1 MKNNYSLFF
10 VLLTGILSAQY
21 DGFSSTGNLSSN
33 GWDAHSSV
41 GSGPV
46 QILTTASDLGNSLK
60 YNGITNP
67 SGNRIELKSS
77 QAEDL
82 NKAFTTPIST
92 TVFVSFFLKYTDVS
106 NLAANSLTTAPTYF
120 AHLSPVAGAS
130 IGTAWP
136 ARISV
141 KQGSAAN
148 TFNLGI
154 LNTTGGT
161 ITASDIFGATPA
173 NYNINSTYFVVIKYD
188 LTTASTSG
196 TSSIWI
202 NPVIGTS
209 APAATVTSSIGT
221 SSKPTSVAAFAVRQA
236 TSTSAVGS
244 IGTLEMDEVRIGSTW
259 QDVVIPQSLSTIDVA
274 KKKILISNTL
284 VKDNFR
290 VLSSQKTNVEIYS
303 TNGRFVKGLS
313 VNSNEFVN
321 VSDLSAGVYMV
332 KIKEGNETNVV
343 KIVKE

>member
-1 MKNNYSLFF
+1 MKKNYSLFF
-10 VLLTGILSAQY
+10 ALLTGILSAQY
-21 DGFSSTGNLSSN
+21 DSFSGTGNLSSN

-46 QILTTASDLGNSLK
+46 QILTTTSDAVNSLK
-60 YNGITNP
+60 YTGIKNP
-67 SGNRIELKSS
+67 TGNRIELRSS

-82 NKAFTTPIST
+82 NKAFTAPIST
-92 TVFVSFFLKYTDVS
+92 TVFVSFFLKYTNVS

-120 AHLSPVAGAS
+120 AHLSPVSGAS

-173 NYNINSTYFVVIKYD
+173 NYNTNTTYFVVIKYD
-188 LTTASTSG
+188 LTTTSTSG

-202 NPVIGTS
+202 NPTVGTS

-221 SSKPTSVAAFAVRQA
+221 SAKPASIAAFAVRQA
-236 TSTSAVGS
+236 SSTSAVGS
-244 IGTLEMDEVRIGSTW
+244 IGTLEMDEVRIGTSW
-259 QDVVIPQSLSTIDVA
+259 QDVVVPETLSTVDAA
-274 KKKILISNTL
+274 KNKVLISNTL
-284 VKDNFR
+284 VKDQFR
-290 VLSSQKTNVEIYS
+290 VLSDKKSAVEIYS
-303 TNGRFVKGLS
+303 ATGQLVKKQN
-313 VNSNEFVN
+313 VNSYEFVN
-321 VSDLSAGVYMV
+321 VSDLKKGVYMV
-332 KIKEGNETNVV
+332 KLNNGTETNMVKIIKE
-343 KIVKE
+343 